1 MNARKMLVL
10 LLALALCFGAF
21 GIAGCSSDDADT
33 EEEPVAEETTDEATD
48 EAADEADYMLITDGK
63 LIVGSDTAYPPFEYI
78 EGDEVLGFDVDV
90 ANAVG
95 DVLGLDVEFKTYNFD
110 ALIVGVQGGTEFDMI
125 ASAMT
130 ITEER
135 EESIDFSTAYIDSNQ
150 SLAVANS
157 SEYTALADLVGEKI
171 GVQSGTT
178 GEEYANNN
186 LPEGAT
192 VVPFENILQA
202 MQALQTG
209 EVAGVLND
217 LPISADIVKDE
228 SRELKLV
235 EEITTNEQYGFAF
248 SEDNTGLRDAVND
261 ALDAIIADGTYD
273 EIYKK
278 WFGERP

>member
-10 LLALALCFGAF
+10 LLALALCFGVF
-21 GIAGCSSDDADT
+21 GLAGCSSDDADS
-33 EEEPVAEETTDEATD
+33 EDDAVVEDTTDD
-48 EAADEADYMLITDGK
+48 GADEPADAEYMLIQDGK
-63 LIVGSDTAYPPFEYI
+63 IIVGSDTAYPPFEYI

-90 ANAVG
+90 VAAIAE
-95 DVLGLDVEFKTYNFD
+95 VLGLDFEFKTYNFD

-135 EESIDFSTAYIDSNQ
+135 EESIDFSDPYIDSNQ
-150 SLAVANS
+150 SLAVAND
-157 SEYTALADLVGEKI
+157 SEAMSLADLAGEKI

-178 GEEYANNN
+178 GEAYANDN

-202 MQALQTG
+202 MQALQSG
-209 EVAGVLND
+209 EVAGVVND

-228 SRELKLV
+228 TRELKLV

-248 SEDNTGLRDAVND
+248 SEENPGLRDAVNA
-261 ALDAIIADGTYD
+261 ALASIKADGTYD